1 MFSKRS
7 SAEYASLVCEIISQ
21 DEKNLILKPVK
32 NVMGAINKHQMDYII
47 RLGVKQIIKSKFV
60 PPLTKHVAI
69 IADIALMNPHTATY
83 GVVALY
89 NLQQVTQPQK
99 SPFDIDISDVDKK
112 QETQKEETA
121 ADSVVQG
128 EQPRR
133 PVTPIREPL
142 NEIEELFTRKRHRA
156 QETSLAYQRMNMQ
169 NVYREFLSSHTPVS
183 ITNELNEYIVGQPE
197 LTSMVGDF
205 IYYHILRQLHPQLP
219 PRPMLISGP
228 SGSGKTEVW
237 RVAKKIY
244 SAFLNITVIDG
255 ASITGEGWKGDNKLS
270 SHINDQI
277 VEGGILIV
285 DEFDKLASPRFDS
298 GGGNISFQVQS
309 EFLKL
314 LEGEYEKQVVSAR
327 SMFGNEPP
335 KKIDTSKMGVV
346 LVGAFESIRDTKNA
360 SVGFS
365 LVKEKTNIIGTQIT
379 DEEYIESGV
388 IPELIG
394 RVSMKCT
401 TNQLTDD
408 EYIKIIH
415 NAHSRVTMIAE
426 IMKTYNIDMTDII
439 SEEEMRELIKSSKSN
454 KTGVRWVSA
463 QIENRM
469 FEFLRETGV
478 GDIRLIEKT
487 EPEKAKEDEFFF

>member
-7 SAEYASLVCEIISQ
+7 EAEYASLVCEIVAQ
-21 DEKNLILKPVK
+21 DDKNLILKPVK
-32 NVMGAINKHQMDYII
+32 NVMGSINKHQMEYLI
-47 RLGVKQIIKSKFV
+47 RLQIKQIIKDKFV
-60 PPLTKHVAI
+60 PPLTKHVALV
-69 IADIALMNPHTATY
+69 ADIALLNPHTSTY
-83 GVVALY
+83 GVVKLY
-89 NLQQVTQPQK
+89 NFQQVTPAPK
-99 SPFDIDISDVDKK
+99 SPFDLDIG
-112 QETQKEETA
+112 ETKVKPEEEEQKDTQDA
-121 ADSVVQG
+121 PP
-128 EQPRR
+128 PRR
-133 PVTPIREPL
+133 YSGPQRDVF
-142 NEIEELFTRKRHRA
+142 NDIEELFTRKRTRA
-156 QETSLAYQRMNMQ
+156 QETAATYRRMNMQ

-183 ITNELNEYIVGQPE
+183 ITQELDEYIVGQPE
-197 LTSMVGDF
+197 LTKLVGDF
-205 IYYHILRQLHPQLP
+205 VYYHVLRQLHPQLP

-237 RVAKKIY
+237 RVARKLY
-244 SAFLNITVIDG
+244 SSFLNVEVIDG

-277 VEGGILIV
+277 ADGGILIV

-314 LEGEYEKQVVSAR
+314 LEGEYEKQVQSAR
-327 SMFGNEPP
+327 SMFGSEPM
-335 KKIDTSKMGVV
+335 KKIDTSRMGVV
-346 LVGAFESIRDTKNA
+346 LVGAFESIREKQNN
-360 SVGFS
+360 SVGFN
-365 LVKEKTNIIGTQIT
+365 LIKEDNKIMGTQIT
-379 DEEYIESGV
+379 DEEYIKSGV

-401 TNQLTDD
+401 TNQLSDD
-408 EYIKIIH
+408 EYIKIIK
-415 NAHSRVTMIAE
+415 NEHSRVALITQ
-426 IMKTYNIDMTDII
+426 IMKTYNIDMSDII

-469 FEFLRETGV
+469 FEFLRENGV
-478 GDIRLIEKT
+478 GDIRIIEKT

>member
-7 SAEYASLVCEIISQ
+7 EAEYASLVCEIVAQ
-21 DEKNLILKPVK
+21 DDKNLILKPIK
-32 NVMGAINKHQMDYII
+32 NVMGSINKHQMEYVI
-47 RLGVKQIIKSKFV
+47 RLQVKQIIKDKFV
-60 PPLTKHVAI
+60 PPLTKHVALV
-69 IADIALMNPHTATY
+69 ADIALLNPHTSTY
-83 GVVALY
+83 GVVKLY
-89 NLQQVTQPQK
+89 NFQQVTPAPK
-99 SPFDIDISDVDKK
+99 SPFDLDVNDTRVKSDS
-112 QETQKEETA
+112 Q
-121 ADSVVQG
+121 AD
-128 EQPRR
+128 EQ
-133 PVTPIREPL
+133 REPS
-142 NEIEELFTRKRHRA
+142 EAPQKRYQAQTRDVFADIEELFTKKRARA
-156 QETSLAYQRMNMQ
+156 QETTAAYRRMNMQ

-183 ITNELNEYIVGQPE
+183 ITNELDEYIVGQPE
-197 LTSMVGDF
+197 LTKLVGDF

-237 RVAKKIY
+237 RVAKKLY
-244 SAFLNITVIDG
+244 SAFLNVEVIDG

-277 VEGGILIV
+277 VDGGILIV

-314 LEGEYEKQVVSAR
+314 LEGEYEKQIQSAR
-327 SMFGNEPP
+327 SMFGAEPTR
-335 KKIDTSKMGVV
+335 KIDTSRMGVV
-346 LVGAFESIRDTKNA
+346 LVGAFESIREKQNS

-365 LVKEKTNIIGTQIT
+365 LSKDSTKVLGTQIT
-379 DEEYIESGV
+379 DEEYIKSGV

-401 TNQLTDD
+401 TNQLSDD
-408 EYIKIIH
+408 EYIKIIK
-415 NAHSRVTMIAE
+415 NEHSRVALITQ
-426 IMKTYNIDMTDII
+426 IMKTYNIDMSDII

-469 FEFLRETGV
+469 FEFLRENGV
-478 GDIRLIEKT
+478 GDIRIIEKT